1 MGVGAGGKKG
11 KLASIFCSASFLSS
25 FPSSLL
31 FFLPISLL
39 TFQATPSYFIASPTR
54 PGVDVLPPSVWWL
67 FYRNEENL
75 LEGETEGGRATAL
88 QKILENEGIDGL
100 GKEGGREGGREK
112 GRDEQGNRKQNRAA
126 QATAK
131 SMGLK
136 TLKEKG
142 LEEGRKK

>member
-1 MGVGAGGKKG
+1 M
-11 KLASIFCSASFLSS
+11 
-25 FPSSLL
+25 
-31 FFLPISLL
+31 
-39 TFQATPSYFIASPTR
+39 
-54 PGVDVLPPSVWWL
+54 
-67 FYRNEENL
+67 
-75 LEGETEGGRATAL
+75 EGETEGGRATAL